1 MTPANANLALLGI
14 GAVGSAFGA
23 YYSAKSAKNNLQ
35 FQAQMSEINARTAEL
50 GAKGALL
57 RGERDVQ
64 ASKLR
69 TAQLKGAQ
77 RAATAANGFDLGDD
91 TSARILAST
100 DVMGEID
107 ANTIAADAIASAWG
121 YRMQAQNLRGEAAV
135 GRASASGISAAGSAM
150 TSLLGDSGQVAAS
163 WYKFKKEGADVVGGK

>member
-1 MTPANANLALLGI
+1 MEI

-77 RAATAANGFDLGDD
+77 RAATAANGFDLGDE
-91 TSARILAST
+91 TSARILTST

-107 ANTIAADAIASAWG
+107 ANTIKTNAAREAWG
-121 YRMQAQNLRGEAAV
+121 YRAQGSNSTAQAGLYKMQADNQNPLMAGA
-135 GRASASGISAAGSAM
+135 GTLLSGAGS
-150 TSLLGDSGQVAAS
+150 VADRWS
-163 WYKFKKEGADVVGGK
+163 KYGSKG